1 MIDGKSILDQLL
13 GAASGQAGGRGQGGG
28 LDDLSRMSGSLGS
41 GGQASAPP
49 GGGAGGGSLGDLLGG
64 MLGGAGGGQAGG
76 GAGGGAGGA
85 GGLGDLLGG
94 ILGGGNGNAAAPGK
108 AGGAGGL
115 GDVLGKV
122 TDYAKQNPGMTM
134 AGAGGLAAVLFGG
147 KGPKLKADAL
157 TLGGLAAIG
166 TLAYKAYQQY
176 KINNPD
182 APAASPAPAGSPA
195 ALPPA
200 DSPFHPANAPGGPDA
215 MALSIVSAMIAAAKA
230 DGTVDA
236 TEKQKILGKLGEGGL
251 SGEERAFL
259 DRELAGPL
267 DINKV
272 VDSATGPEHAIEL
285 YAASL
290 LAIDPDHPAER
301 AYLDMLAAR
310 LGLDAGLKS
319 EIERVIAS
327 AAV

>member
-1 MIDGKSILDQLL
+1 MIDGKNILDQLL
-13 GAASGQAGGRGQGGG
+13 GAATGAGGGPGRGG
-28 LDDLSRMSGSLGS
+28 LDDLSRMSGKLG
-41 GGQASAPP
+41 
-49 GGGAGGGSLGDLLGG
+49 GGGSGQGSGQGGGLGDLLGG
-64 MLGGAGGGQAGG
+64 VLGGGGQGG
-76 GAGGGAGGA
+76 QPGA

-94 ILGGGNGNAAAPGK
+94 ILGGGDPNAPAGSK
-108 AGGAGGL
+108 TGGAGGPGGL
-115 GDVLGKV
+115 GDVFGKV
-122 TDYAKQNPGMTM
+122 SDYAKQNPGLST
-134 AGAGGLAAVLFGG
+134 AAAGGLAAVLFGG

-182 APAASPAPAGSPA
+182 APAAPAPTGTPS

-200 DSPFHPANAPGGPDA
+200 DSAFHPANAPGGADA
-215 MALSIVSAMIAAAKA
+215 VALSIVSAMIAAAKA
-230 DGTVDA
+230 DGTIDA
-236 TEKQKILGKLGEGGL
+236 EEKQKILGKLGEGGL
-251 SGEERAFL
+251 TGEEREFL
-259 DRELAGPL
+259 NRELAGPL

-272 VDSATGPEHAIEL
+272 VDSATGPEHAIQL

-310 LGLDAGLKS
+310 LGLDSGLKAS
-319 EIERVIAS
+319 IEQAIAG
-327 AAV
+327 AAS

>member
-13 GAASGQAGGRGQGGG
+13 GATTGQGGG
-28 LDDLSRMSGSLGS
+28 QGQGGLGDLSRMSGSLGS
-41 GGQASAPP
+41 GGGQPSSP
-49 GGGAGGGSLGDLLGG
+49 GAGSGGLGDLLGG
-64 MLGGAGGGQAGG
+64 MLGGAGGGAAGG
-76 GAGGGAGGA
+76 AGA

-94 ILGGGNGNAAAPGK
+94 IMGGNGGGSA
-108 AGGAGGL
+108 AGGSRGGL
-115 GDVLGKV
+115 GDVVGKV
-122 TDYAKQNPGMTM
+122 TEYAKQNPGLST
-134 AGAGGLAAVLFGG
+134 AAAGGLAAVLFGG

-166 TLAYKAYQQY
+166 TLAYKAFQQY
-176 KINNPD
+176 KINNPGT
-182 APAASPAPAGSPA
+182 AASAPPVGTPA

-200 DSPFHPANAPGGPDA
+200 DSAFHPANAPGGQDA
-215 MALSIVSAMIAAAKA
+215 VALSIVTAMIAAAKA

-236 TEKQKILGKLGEGGL
+236 TERQKILGKLSEGGL
-251 SGEERAFL
+251 SAEERDYL

-267 DINKV
+267 DLNKV
-272 VDSATGPEHAIEL
+272 VDSATGPEHAIQL

-310 LGLDAGLKS
+310 LGLDAGLKTS
-319 EIERVIAS
+319 IEQAVAG
-327 AAV
+327 AAA